1 MWRDR
6 EGTGTGLRDFTCRL
20 HSLQIESG
28 VLRCCS
34 QIRERASAT
43 RFTDTPQPSVSR
55 LCGREPKKRRGR
67 AEGEPRKSRGNLAA
81 RHQRRRRESG
91 PCANRRGRGFA
102 EVFAKGFRQGRG
114 RAATFNSQAPRH
126 APRGFCFG
134 EHSSAETPRSGD
146 TRGDDRCAAATRLCY
161 SRSLSW
167 RQGQSAT
174 SALVPRRPLW
184 ACQSECPVELLC
196 FGFLERVTRSSFFE
210 PVRKTVPSRCD
221 PPATLSLV
229 QKGGGN

>member
-67 AEGEPRKSRGNLAA
+67 AEGEPRESRGRAEETLLQGTRGGDASPALA
-81 RHQRRRRESG
+81 RTDE
-91 PCANRRGRGFA
+91 A
-102 EVFAKGFRQGRG
+102 EVLPRFSRKVFAK
-114 RAATFNSQAPRH
+114 AAAAQRNPTLKPLGVQT
-126 APRGFCFG
+126 PRGFCFG

-146 TRGDDRCAAATRLCY
+146 TRGDDR
-161 SRSLSW
+161 
-167 RQGQSAT
+167 
-174 SALVPRRPLW
+174 
-184 ACQSECPVELLC
+184 
-196 FGFLERVTRSSFFE
+196 
-210 PVRKTVPSRCD
+210 
-221 PPATLSLV
+221 
-229 QKGGGN
+229 

>member
-67 AEGEPRKSRGNLAA
+67 AEGEPRK
-81 RHQRRRRESG
+81 
-91 PCANRRGRGFA
+91 PCC
-102 EVFAKGFRQGRG
+102 K
-114 RAATFNSQAPRH
+114 AP
-126 APRGFCFG
+126 
-134 EHSSAETPRSGD
+134 E
-146 TRGDDRCAAATRLCY
+146 AATR
-161 SRSLSW
+161 
-167 RQGQSAT
+167 
-174 SALVPRRPLW
+174 VRPLREPTRPRFCRGFRERFSPRPRPRSDIQLSSPS
-184 ACQSECPVELLC
+184 ACAEGLLLRRTLFSGDPQERRHTGRRSVSCSNAVVLFALTELAS
-196 FGFLERVTRSSFFE
+196 GTISDKRAR
-210 PVRKTVPSRCD
+210 
-221 PPATLSLV
+221 PAAPALGLPE
-229 QKGGGN
+229 

>member
-67 AEGEPRKSRGNLAA
+67 AEGEPRESRGRAEETLLQGTRGGDASPALA
-81 RHQRRRRESG
+81 RTDE
-91 PCANRRGRGFA
+91 A
-102 EVFAKGFRQGRG
+102 EVLPRFSRKVFAK
-114 RAATFNSQAPRH
+114 AAAAQRH
-126 APRGFCFG
+126 STLKPLGQPAGGLLLRRTLFSGDPQERRHTG
-134 EHSSAETPRSGD
+134 AETHGE
-146 TRGDDRCAAATRLCY
+146 TIGELQQRGCAIRAH
-161 SRSLSW
+161 
-167 RQGQSAT
+167 
-174 SALVPRRPLW
+174 
-184 ACQSECPVELLC
+184 
-196 FGFLERVTRSSFFE
+196 
-210 PVRKTVPSRCD
+210 
-221 PPATLSLV
+221 
-229 QKGGGN
+229 

>member
-67 AEGEPRKSRGNLAA
+67 AEGEPRKSRGRAEETLLQGTRGGDASPALA
-81 RHQRRRRESG
+81 RTDE
-91 PCANRRGRGFA
+91 A
-102 EVFAKGFRQGRG
+102 EVLPRFSRKVFAKAAAAQRHSTLKPLGMRRGVLFCLRGSCSHRSCTHRSRSNRTRGSKGPGNRQHTEFD
-114 RAATFNSQAPRH
+114 AAPRH
-126 APRGFCFG
+126 F
-134 EHSSAETPRSGD
+134 
-146 TRGDDRCAAATRLCY
+146 
-161 SRSLSW
+161 
-167 RQGQSAT
+167 
-174 SALVPRRPLW
+174 
-184 ACQSECPVELLC
+184 
-196 FGFLERVTRSSFFE
+196 
-210 PVRKTVPSRCD
+210 
-221 PPATLSLV
+221 
-229 QKGGGN
+229 

>member
-114 RAATFNSQAPRH
+114 RAATFNSQAPR
-126 APRGFCFG
+126 R
-134 EHSSAETPRSGD
+134 SDAEGLLLRRTLFSGD
-146 TRGDDRCAAATRLCY
+146 PQERRHTGRRSVSCSNAVVLFALTELASATISDKCARPAAT
-161 SRSLSW
+161 
-167 RQGQSAT
+167 A
-174 SALVPRRPLW
+174 
-184 ACQSECPVELLC
+184 
-196 FGFLERVTRSSFFE
+196 
-210 PVRKTVPSRCD
+210 
-221 PPATLSLV
+221 LSLPE
-229 QKGGGN
+229 

>member
-67 AEGEPRKSRGNLAA
+67 AEGEPRESRGRAEETLLQGTRGGDASPALA
-81 RHQRRRRESG
+81 RTDE
-91 PCANRRGRGFA
+91 A
-102 EVFAKGFRQGRG
+102 EVLPRFSRKVFAKAAAAQRHSTLKPLGMRRG
-114 RAATFNSQAPRH
+114 AFASANTLQRRP
-126 APRGFCFG
+126 PG
-134 EHSSAETPRSGD
+134 AETHGE
-146 TRGDDRCAAATRLCY
+146 TIGELQQRGCAIRAH
-161 SRSLSW
+161 
-167 RQGQSAT
+167 
-174 SALVPRRPLW
+174 
-184 ACQSECPVELLC
+184 
-196 FGFLERVTRSSFFE
+196 
-210 PVRKTVPSRCD
+210 
-221 PPATLSLV
+221 
-229 QKGGGN
+229 